1 VANLRLVLDVVV
13 SPGKLHSAGKA
24 RPGFRKILDKLPEL
38 QRPALVKGDCG
49 FGNDLLIIELESRRQ
64 PYLFKFKQT
73 LGVKKLLACQF
84 ERKDWS
90 TPGPAD
96 QGWSAVEDTLKL
108 SGWDKARRVTVLRWA
123 AKTDLALSRKV
134 KRVQGSLPQL
144 GEQIE
149 LLMPDKDLQVWAY
162 AVLVTNSAHP
172 QAAFGQLSRD
182 RADCEDLGFC
192 GNGFDELNNQ

>member
-1 VANLRLVLDVVV
+1 LR
-13 SPGKLHSAGKA
+13 
-24 RPGFRKILDKLPEL
+24 R
-38 QRPALVKGDCG
+38 
-49 FGNDLLIIELESRRQ
+49 
-64 PYLFKFKQT
+64 
-73 LGVKKLLACQF
+73 
-84 ERKDWS
+84 
-90 TPGPAD
+90 
-96 QGWSAVEDTLKL
+96 
-108 SGWDKARRVTVLRWA
+108 A